1 MPSSEQLGMR
11 ARFAAE
17 REVRAPTVAKMYL
30 RGMSHRAIASAL
42 KIDFKTVGKDIEH
55 CRKIWRENS
64 LKSFEA
70 HLAEQLAKLDQAEA
84 AAWNGWERSQLDDV
98 QTSTEETEV
107 PDGSPITKTKM
118 SRRGQSGQAA
128 FIATVTKIVEL
139 RCKLL
144 GLLDKDAAEQ
154 SIATA
159 NFNVVSIVVD
169 SREQAEE
176 MRTLTVDQFRKK
188 VEGEKD
194 E

>member
-1 MPSSEQLGMR
+1 MPSAEQLGMR
-11 ARFAAE
+11 AKFAAQ

-30 RGMSHRAIASAL
+30 RGMSFRAIAAAL
-42 KIDFKTVGKDIEH
+42 KIDFKTVGKDIEY
-55 CRKIWRENS
+55 CRGIWRENS
-64 LKSFEA
+64 LKTFET
-70 HLAEQLAKLDQAEA
+70 HLAEQLAKLDEAEA
-84 AAWNGWERSQLDDV
+84 AAWDGWERSQMDDV
-98 QTSTEETEV
+98 QTSTEETES
-107 PDGSPITKTKM
+107 PDGPITKTKM

-128 FIATVTKIVEL
+128 YLATVTKIVEL

-188 VEGEKD
+188 VEGEKT

>member
-1 MPSSEQLGMR
+1 MR

-98 QTSTEETEV
+98 QTSTEETETA
-107 PDGSPITKTKM
+107 DGPIMKTKM
-118 SRRGQSGQAA
+118 SKRGQSGQAA